1 MKTFLRLTRNR
12 RGFAAIYVA
21 ITSMLLVPM
30 VGLAIDLGILYNVRA
45 KLQAAVDAAAIGSG
59 NMLQRSTDMTNT
71 TTINNI
77 KDAASRFFNANFPS
91 TYWGTTRLYY
101 DSTPSEDTSTKI
113 RTIYVHAGVTVPSLF
128 LRLLRISSSS
138 VAAEASVN
146 IRFVTLMIVVDRSGS
161 VVNGGADSAVR
172 TALNTFVAT
181 QSSSVFV
188 DGRDVVGM
196 VSFGGN
202 WHLDLAPTVNFRS
215 GTSSISTAITNIP
228 FDNASNT
235 NTGDG
240 LYQGYYQL
248 QKLNQPN
255 TLNVIIL
262 LTDGRPSAF
271 SGQFAVNAGSPCT
284 DKTDKKG
291 FLGANVSSGSWPPPQ
306 TIGSGGIQTYGVYKD
321 VWANLGGDATIVSNS
336 NGCAFNSNS
345 NNMNLDIN
353 PFPNLAGPVSTPDG
367 AIAGPNKYST
377 TTGYKPG
384 EGTDTTDPRAIR
396 YAAYNVA
403 DNIAT
408 MIRQDTAI
416 RPTIFVIGLNE
427 STGEP
432 LDADWLA
439 RVANDPSYRDASNNS
454 VFQAGQTSG
463 MYYNVTTSSLSSAFD
478 KIASQILRLSQ

>member
-1 MKTFLRLTRNR
+1 
-12 RGFAAIYVA
+12 
-21 ITSMLLVPM
+21 M
-30 VGLAIDLGILYNVRA
+30 VGLAIDLGIMYNVRA

-59 NMLQRSTDMTNT
+59 NMLQRSTNMSDT

-77 KDAASRFFNANFPS
+77 KNAAQRFFTANFPS
-91 TYWGTTRLYY
+91 SYWGTSPIYY
-101 DSTPSEDTSTKI
+101 DSTPTEDVSTKI
-113 RTIYVHAGVTVPSLF
+113 RTIYVHAKVSVPMLF
-128 LRLLRISSSS
+128 LRLLRISNSS
-138 VAAEASVN
+138 VAAEATVN

-161 VVNGGADSAVR
+161 VVNGHADDDIKR
-172 TALNTFVAT
+172 ALTTFIAT

-202 WHLDLAPTVNFRS
+202 WHLDLAPTVNFRT
-215 GTSSISTAITNIP
+215 GNPTIATAINNIP

-271 SGQFAVNAGSPCT
+271 SGQFTMDPGSSCT
-284 DKTDKKG
+284 DKTVKTG

-306 TIGSGGIQTYGVYKD
+306 NTSSGIQTYGVYKD
-321 VWANLGGDATIVSNS
+321 VWASLGGDATIVSNS
-336 NGCAFNSNS
+336 TGCAFRANPNDI
-345 NNMNLDIN
+345 NLDIN
-353 PFPNLAGPVSTPDG
+353 SFPILAGPVSTPDG
-367 AIAGPNKYST
+367 AIAVPNKYST
-377 TTGYKPG
+377 TTPYKTG
-384 EGTDTTDPRAIR
+384 EGTNTDDPRAIR

-408 MIRQDTAI
+408 IIRQDTVI

-439 RVANDPSYRDASNNS
+439 RVANDPSYRDAGNNS
-454 VFQAGQTSG
+454 VFQAGPPTQTSG
-463 MYYNVTTSSLSSAFD
+463 MYYNVTTSSLSTAFD